1 MITSFSYLTN
11 NYNKKDK
18 MSNDNK
24 TLIDILNITDDECKY
39 YMSLTEDEDEDEEF
53 LPKHSNE
60 VEYNNNH
67 KRTISN
73 VESEQIKAELIKYQ
87 NSIKQNKIRKEDD
100 LEKLNNLRYIT
111 KNGNV
116 NHLCMLW
123 ELSTLSSNSSTLL
136 MRYSRDVR
144 DLVKKNKEKNKQ
156 SNKY

>member
-1 MITSFSYLTN
+1 MSISLLHLADIF
-11 NYNKKDK
+11 K
-18 MSNDNK
+18 M
-24 TLIDILNITDDECKY
+24 TDDEKNIFVFDFVNDY
-39 YMSLTEDEDEDEEF
+39 TSLTEDGNEEF

-60 VEYNNNH
+60 VKYNNNY

-116 NHLCMLW
+116 NHLCMSW

-144 DLVKKNKEKNKQ
+144 DLVKKNKEKL
-156 SNKY
+156 SNQTNTN